1 MSNQLQDSHA
11 RAQELFAKS
20 LVEGLASEEQTW
32 LDAHGQECDACSGEF
47 SLTQEVL
54 QGLRTVHVAT
64 PRDLAARTQLRV
76 RLRAAETV
84 QTSGSGL
91 WIWAVTI
98 FSWVLGV
105 VSAPLVWRGFAR
117 AGNHFGFPRPALEM
131 AFVLWWAIPALMAVG
146 AVLYQR
152 SLVSSAHKSS
162 DF

>member
-11 RAQELFAKS
+11 RAQILFAKS
-20 LVEGLASEEQTW
+20 LVEGLASDEQTW
-32 LDAHGQECDACSGEF
+32 LNAHGQGCVACAREF
-47 SLTQEVL
+47 SLTQEAL

-76 RLRAAETV
+76 RLRAAESV
-84 QTSGSGL
+84 QASGSGL

-105 VSAPLVWRGFAR
+105 VSAPLIWRGFAW
-117 AGNHFGFPRPALEM
+117 AGNHFGFPKPALEI

-152 SLVSSAHKSS
+152 SLISSAHKSS